1 MVSFY
6 WSSAPHD
13 LLQNSTNI
21 SDSIF
26 GKSSILL
33 PSFIIAGHCGQNKK
47 DVVIFE
53 LALPNQPDQPDPPLT
68 RFFDPEGQ
76 PSKKAVSTYVAST
89 IYNCKRTGWWC
100 CWTVCI
106 FRIFVFYETVIILL
120 GPRTCCCNREK
131 NELWFSNLINW
142 FGD

>member
-6 WSSAPHD
+6 WPAPHD

-53 LALPNQPDQPDPPLT
+53 LVLPNQPDQPSLLVLYK
-68 RFFDPEGQ
+68 FGLG
-76 PSKKAVSTYVAST
+76 VIHT
-89 IYNCKRTGWWC
+89 IKIAHRRT
-100 CWTVCI
+100 
-106 FRIFVFYETVIILL
+106 LL
-120 GPRTCCCNREK
+120 ER
-131 NELWFSNLINW
+131 LWQQAWYLQLVRPNPT
-142 FGD
+142 